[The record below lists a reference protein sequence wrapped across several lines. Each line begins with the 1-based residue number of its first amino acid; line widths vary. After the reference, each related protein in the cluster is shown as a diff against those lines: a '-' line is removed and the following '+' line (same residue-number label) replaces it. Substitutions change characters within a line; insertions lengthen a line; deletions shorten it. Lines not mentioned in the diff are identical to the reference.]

1 MLGQASTAQEST
13 FHIIHSVPAHALSTE
28 CPFRGKRSK
37 NLEVSETKSK
47 KLRHMPSSR
56 FPPSGKDHLDIRLG
70 GNVNNS
76 FAEEDLGAAMFHR
89 DHQVKNITWV
99 SGQL

>member
-1 MLGQASTAQEST
+1 MIL
-13 FHIIHSVPAHALSTE
+13 
-28 CPFRGKRSK
+28 
-37 NLEVSETKSK
+37 LEIQKI
-47 KLRHMPSSR
+47 RHLPLSR

-89 DHQVKNITWV
+89 DHQVENITWV
-99 SGQL
+99 LGQL